1 MKLLHLQYFKKVF
14 ETQNVTQAAKDL
26 FISQPAL
33 SRAIKHLESELGVP
47 LFYHSGRNIEPTIYA
62 EEFYPYTVKTLAT
75 LDEGIKL
82 ISSVNEKII
91 TSVILYLE
99 VASVSIPNL
108 VKIFQEKHP
117 TIQLTIMQHQLPED
131 ITDPV
136 LYITSEIKPGM
147 TNVPIMEEPVYVAI
161 PKTHPLAKKETLQL
175 DDIRRTPMLMLSKN
189 NAFRHTL
196 DVALEAK
203 NIELT
208 ISSSTD
214 DPATLRSILRQGL
227 AISFFPKISWSYDEN
242 DPFVLRVIEDLPL
255 SRTIYLSTTFTKDH
269 PLTKMISKTLKEFY
283 LN

>member
-62 EEFYPYTVKTLAT
+62 EECYPYAVKTLAT

-242 DPFVLRVIEDLPL
+242 DPFVLREIEDLPL

-269 PLTKMISKTLKEFY
+269 PLTKMISKILKEFY

>member
-242 DPFVLRVIEDLPL
+242 DPFVLREIEDLPL